1 MDIFLSATQIKSTL
15 STWISSTIS
24 RMSSSPTC
32 IICYSPLTNPAILY
46 PCKHSSFCYICILT
60 WLKSYPP
67 DLSIKI
73 QRFRTDGTCPLCRNN
88 ALIVRVTT
96 PYGIRKR
103 VFAIRDGLSHARL
116 FSAARAE
123 LLRQRVVVV
132 ATTTNVALQVFVYVQ
147 LRRMQ
152 MMLKKMPAD
161 DDALERMLLAAARF
175 HEIAYDA
182 LMRQDMELIKCILRL
197 LRRMDRIVKGEGD
210 VKQTLQPIG
219 WKIEVIRKLI

>member
-1 MDIFLSATQIKSTL
+1 MF
-15 STWISSTIS
+15 
-24 RMSSSPTC
+24 SSPTC

-67 DLSIKI
+67 DPTIKI
-73 QRFRTDGTCPLCRNN
+73 QRFRADRTCPFCRNK
-88 ALIVRVTT
+88 ALIVRVAT

-103 VFAIRDGLSHARL
+103 VFAVPDGLSHARL

-123 LLRQRVVVV
+123 LLRQRVVV
-132 ATTTNVALQVFVYVQ
+132 ATTSNVALQVFVYVQ

-152 MMLKKMPAD
+152 MMLKKMPV

-175 HEIAYDA
+175 HEVVYDA
-182 LMRQDMELIKCILRL
+182 LKQEDQELIKRILRL
-197 LRRMDRIVKGEGD
+197 LRRMDRIAKGEGN
-210 VKQTLQPIG
+210 VQQTLQPIK